1 MEAVFAKDE
10 IFPYLSTEFFQII
23 ILLAANQKYRNIV
36 KFIKALLKGILVLII
51 LLVVAAAGYYF
62 YDQNEQKKRDEK
74 ELSYAT
80 DKKWRWHDKYDRI
93 QIREV
98 EEGKSILR
106 KVNLKKSYVIYAY
119 KNEDYSL
126 SAIAQFVTP
135 CSSGKEIET
144 SGKYSDDKPKI
155 LKCSEDGDALLY
167 SVKWSGGDTGFT
179 WEESL
184 GGFSLRENFTYWD
197 FSKLDQ
203 EITLTKAK

>member
-1 MEAVFAKDE
+1 M
-10 IFPYLSTEFFQII
+10 
-23 ILLAANQKYRNIV
+23 
-36 KFIKALLKGILVLII
+36 KFIKAILKGILALITLLI
-51 LLVVAAAGYYF
+51 LAGTGYYF
-62 YDQNEQKKRDEK
+62 YDQNEQKKKDEK

-80 DKKWRWHDKYDRI
+80 KKKWSWHDKYDRI
-93 QIREV
+93 QIHELV
-98 EEGKSILR
+98 EGKSILR
-106 KVNLKKSYVIYAY
+106 KVNLRKNYVIYAF

-126 SAIAQFVTP
+126 SGMAKFVTP

-144 SGKYSDDKPKI
+144 SESYSDGKAKI

-167 SVKWSGGDTGFT
+167 SVKWNGSDTDFT

-203 EITLTKAK
+203 EVTLTKAK